1 MKLPL
6 MLIMGMED
14 FFLQTSAGVTYK
26 NLRWLA
32 GNYPDSQS
40 ALFNQSL
47 VIFRRLKQTLR
58 EALSCPSQVT
68 KFKKYQYQIF
78 SPWAEIHKSV
88 LEKCQIET
96 ICSTDTKAIHKG
108 DNKTWFCFCL
118 SVPVC
123 FTGASL
129 DVGSHTPRIF
139 CIHLI
144 VIMIIWFAL
153 WFGSSSV
160 SRCSVLI
167 QQHEHRSVENKLN

>member
-1 MKLPL
+1 M
-6 MLIMGMED
+6 IQNYETAFVFGD
-14 FFLQTSAGVTYK
+14 ANNGYGGFLFSDVSGCNIS

-47 VIFRRLKQTLR
+47 VVVRRLKQTL

-108 DNKTWFCFCL
+108 ESKTWFCFSFRFLCVSQEPHETL
-118 SVPVC
+118 V
-123 FTGASL
+123 L
-129 DVGSHTPRIF
+129 TPQ
-139 CIHLI
+139 
-144 VIMIIWFAL
+144 
-153 WFGSSSV
+153 GSSAYT
-160 SRCSVLI
+160 L
-167 QQHEHRSVENKLN
+167 LW